1 MKLRAKCEIGFMKDE
16 ITEVIAYLHTGE
28 EVDVFPTDEGM
39 KFEFLGKQYS
49 VYDFPDKF
57 ELIGDWILDLFE
69 VNMFKV
75 IDMCGNVD
83 IAYGTFID
91 EDGNIQFILC
101 DSDGEFYK
109 TNKCKGFYKLYDV
122 TTMQ

>member
-1 MKLRAKCEIGFMKDE
+1 
-16 ITEVIAYLHTGE
+16 
-28 EVDVFPTDEGM
+28 
-39 KFEFLGKQYS
+39 
-49 VYDFPDKF
+49 
-57 ELIGDWILDLFE
+57 
-69 VNMFKV
+69 MFKI

-91 EDGNIQFILC
+91 EYGNIQFILC